1 MAGMGQ
7 NRMSGVPSPDPL
19 RFHRSGPGERL
30 APFVRNFWA
39 VRSTES
45 RDTCGHQRVVPD
57 GCIDLIFVRRGLT
70 ETFNGF
76 VVGTMTRPTVEDVV
90 GGTQYLGVRFAPG
103 GFTGLFGHPAHQ
115 FTDRTVA
122 LDDLSL
128 PLMPGERFAESPGIE
143 ASFRMLEEGLSRH
156 LVRARS
162 SPVVGKALDMIS
174 ASQGAVT
181 ITQLAAAI
189 DYSPRQLLRV
199 FRESVG
205 VGPKAYCRI
214 IRFKTALRA
223 LRRRP
228 QPDLLQVALEAGYY
242 DQAHFIHEF
251 NAFYG
256 SSPSAAMSVSYN
268 TRR

>member
-1 MAGMGQ
+1 M
-7 NRMSGVPSPDPL
+7 NDVPPLSPL
-19 RFHRSGPGERL
+19 QFRHGRPGESL
-30 APFVRNFWA
+30 SPFVRNFWA
-39 VRSTES
+39 AESTES
-45 RDTCGHQRVVPD
+45 RDTCRGQRVVPD

-90 GGTQYLGVRFAPG
+90 GGAQYLGVRFAPG

-128 PLMPGERFAESPGIE
+128 SLMPGERFVESPGIE
-143 ASFRMLEEGLSRH
+143 ASFRMLEDGLSRH

-162 SPVVGKALDMIS
+162 SPAVGKALDMIS

-205 VGPKAYCRI
+205 VGPKTYCRI
-214 IRFKTALRA
+214 VRFKDALRA
-223 LRRRP
+223 LRRRS
-228 QPDLLQVALEAGYY
+228 QPDLLQIALDAGYY

-251 NAFYG
+251 NTFYG
-256 SSPSAAMSVSYN
+256 SSPAAAAMSVPYN
-268 TRR
+268 TPR